1 MCLDFGCQVRKV
13 LSSKPQ
19 TCAFVG
25 TRCVPAM
32 TLRGVWPL
40 MASTAN
46 GGTVSAEAYLQALA
60 PIIGAVSEQA
70 SGAIQPAADLVVASL
85 RANGVIQAFGSGH
98 SEALAMEIAGRAG
111 GLIATNRIALR
122 DLVLLGGEPREVLS
136 SGILER
142 DPSVS
147 RRLYDLVEPDPADLF
162 VIASNSGV
170 NGSIVELA
178 TVVKEHG
185 HPLIAI
191 TSRQHTSGVESRH
204 PSGKKLI
211 DFADV
216 VLDNHAPYGDSV
228 LELPGGGKVCAV
240 SSITAALIAQML
252 VAEVLRRLTEAG
264 ETPPVYLSANIPGG
278 DDHNHALEARYAGR
292 IRRTA

>member
-1 MCLDFGCQVRKV
+1 
-13 LSSKPQ
+13 
-19 TCAFVG
+19 
-25 TRCVPAM
+25 
-32 TLRGVWPL
+32 
-40 MASTAN
+40 MASTAKAS
-46 GGTVSAEAYLQALA
+46 TVSAEGYLEALA
-60 PIIGAVSEQA
+60 PIMAAVSAQA
-70 SGAIQPAADLVVASL
+70 SGPIQTAADLVTASL
-85 RANGVIQAFGSGH
+85 RADGVVQAFGSGH

-111 GLIATNRIALR
+111 GLVPTNRIALR
-122 DLVLLGGEPREVLS
+122 DLVLLGGEPPELLS

-147 RRLYDLVEPDPADLF
+147 RRLYELVGPAPADLF

-170 NGSIVELA
+170 NGSIVEMA
-178 TVVKEHG
+178 EVVKENG

-191 TSRQHTSGVESRH
+191 TSLQHTAGVDSRH

-211 DFADV
+211 DLADV

-228 LELPGGGKVCAV
+228 LDLPGGGKVCAV
-240 SSITAALIAQML
+240 SSITAALLAQLL
-252 VAEVLRRLTEAG
+252 VAEVVRRLTDAG

-278 DDHNHALEARYAGR
+278 DEHNHALEARYAGR

>member
-1 MCLDFGCQVRKV
+1 MA
-13 LSSKPQ
+13 SSKH
-19 TCAFVG
+19 
-25 TRCVPAM
+25 
-32 TLRGVWPL
+32 
-40 MASTAN
+40 
-46 GGTVSAEAYLQALA
+46 GGSGETSGVSAQSYVNTLTPILA
-60 PIIGAVSEQA
+60 AVTEQIDGPIQQG
-70 SGAIQPAADLVVASL
+70 ADLMTESL
-85 RANGVIQAFGSGH
+85 RADGVIQAFGSGH

-122 DLVLLGGEPREVLS
+122 DLVLLGGEPPELLRSAE
-136 SGILER
+136 LER
-142 DPSVS
+142 DPKYS
-147 RRLYDLVEPDPADLF
+147 RKLYELSAARPGDVF

-178 TVVKEHG
+178 SVAKEHG

-191 TSRQHTSGVESRH
+191 TSMQHTSGMDSRH

-228 LELPGGGKVCAV
+228 LDLPDGGGKVCAV

-252 VAEVLRRLTEAG
+252 VAEVLRRMTEAG

-278 DDHNHALEARYAGR
+278 DEHNHALEAKYAGR

>member
-1 MCLDFGCQVRKV
+1 M
-13 LSSKPQ
+13 
-19 TCAFVG
+19 AG
-25 TRCVPAM
+25 TAKA
-32 TLRGVWPL
+32 G
-40 MASTAN
+40 A
-46 GGTVSAEAYLQALA
+46 VSAQGYLEALA
-60 PIIGAVSEQA
+60 PILTAVSEQVP
-70 SGAIQPAADLVVASL
+70 GPIQEAADLVTASL
-85 RANGVIQAFGSGH
+85 RADGVIQAFGSGH

-111 GLIATNRIALR
+111 GLVPTNRIALR
-122 DLVLLGGEPREVLS
+122 DLVLLGGEPPELLS

-147 RRLYDLVEPDPADLF
+147 RRLYELVGPAPADLF

-170 NGSIVELA
+170 NGSIVEMA
-178 TVVKEHG
+178 EVVKENG

-191 TSRQHTSGVESRH
+191 TSLQHTSGVESRH

-211 DFADV
+211 DLADV

-228 LELPGGGKVCAV
+228 LDLPGGGKVCAV
-240 SSITAALIAQML
+240 SSITAALLAQLL
-252 VAEVLRRLTEAG
+252 VAEVVRRLTDAG

>member
-1 MCLDFGCQVRKV
+1 
-13 LSSKPQ
+13 
-19 TCAFVG
+19 
-25 TRCVPAM
+25 
-32 TLRGVWPL
+32 
-40 MASTAN
+40 MASSDQDGPGENAP
-46 GGTVSAEAYLQALA
+46 VSAQSFVHALT
-60 PIIGAVSEQA
+60 PILAAVTEQID
-70 SGAIQPAADLVVASL
+70 GPIQQAADLVAASL
-85 RANGVIQAFGSGH
+85 RANGVVQAFGSGH

-122 DLVLLGGEPREVLS
+122 DLVLLGGEPAELLRSAE
-136 SGILER
+136 LER
-142 DPSVS
+142 DPSYS
-147 RRLYDLVEPDPADLF
+147 RKLYELSAAREGDLF

-178 TVVKEHG
+178 SVVKEHG

-191 TSRQHTSGVESRH
+191 TSLQHTAGVDSRH

-228 LELPGGGKVCAV
+228 LDLPGGGKVCAV

-264 ETPPVYLSANIPGG
+264 ETAPVYLSANIPGG
-278 DDHNHALEARYAGR
+278 DEHNHALEAQYAGR

>member
-1 MCLDFGCQVRKV
+1 MA
-13 LSSKPQ
+13 SSKH
-19 TCAFVG
+19 
-25 TRCVPAM
+25 
-32 TLRGVWPL
+32 
-40 MASTAN
+40 
-46 GGTVSAEAYLQALA
+46 GGSGDTSGVSAQSYVHTLTPILA
-60 PIIGAVSEQA
+60 AVTEQIDGPIQ
-70 SGAIQPAADLVVASL
+70 QAADLMTESL
-85 RANGVIQAFGSGH
+85 RADGVIQAFGSGH

-122 DLVLLGGEPREVLS
+122 DLVLLGGEPRELLRS
-136 SGILER
+136 AELER
-142 DPSVS
+142 DPKYS
-147 RRLYDLVEPDPADLF
+147 RKLYELSAARPGDLF

-178 TVVKEHG
+178 SVVKEKG

-191 TSRQHTSGVESRH
+191 TSMQHTGGMDSRH

-228 LELPGGGKVCAV
+228 LDLPDGGGKVCAV

-252 VAEVLRRLTEAG
+252 VAEVLRRMTDAG

-278 DDHNHALEARYAGR
+278 DEHNHALEARYAGR

>member
-1 MCLDFGCQVRKV
+1 
-13 LSSKPQ
+13 
-19 TCAFVG
+19 
-25 TRCVPAM
+25 
-32 TLRGVWPL
+32 
-40 MASTAN
+40 MASSDLGDTS
-46 GGTVSAEAYLQALA
+46 GVSAQAYVRTLM
-60 PIIGAVSEQA
+60 PILSAVTAQID
-70 SGAIQPAADLVVASL
+70 GPIQQAADLMTTSL

-111 GLIATNRIALR
+111 GLIASNRIALR
-122 DLVLLGGEPREVLS
+122 DLVLLGGEPPELLRSAE
-136 SGILER
+136 LER
-142 DPSVS
+142 DPAYS
-147 RRLYDLVEPDPADLF
+147 RKLYDLSAARPGDLF

-178 TVVKEHG
+178 SVVKEKG

-191 TSRQHTSGVESRH
+191 TSLQHTGGMDSRH

-216 VLDNHAPYGDSV
+216 VLDNQAPYGDSV
-228 LELPGGGKVCAV
+228 LDLPDGGGKVCAV

-278 DDHNHALEARYAGR
+278 DEHNHALEARYAGR

>member
-1 MCLDFGCQVRKV
+1 M
-13 LSSKPQ
+13 
-19 TCAFVG
+19 
-25 TRCVPAM
+25 
-32 TLRGVWPL
+32 
-40 MASTAN
+40 
-46 GGTVSAEAYLQALA
+46 SAQSYVHALT
-60 PIIGAVSEQA
+60 PILAAVTEQID
-70 SGAIQPAADLVVASL
+70 GPIQQAADLMTESL
-85 RANGVIQAFGSGH
+85 RADGVIQAFGSGH

-122 DLVLLGGEPREVLS
+122 DLVLLGGEPRELLRS
-136 SGILER
+136 AELER
-142 DPSVS
+142 DPKYS
-147 RRLYDLVEPDPADLF
+147 RKLYELSAARPGDLF

-178 TVVKEHG
+178 SVVKEKG

-191 TSRQHTSGVESRH
+191 TSLQHTGGMDSRH

-228 LELPGGGKVCAV
+228 LDLPDGGGKVCAV
-240 SSITAALIAQML
+240 SSITAALIAQMM
-252 VAEVLRRLTEAG
+252 VAEVLRRMTEAG

-278 DDHNHALEARYAGR
+278 DEHNHALEAKYAGR

>member
-1 MCLDFGCQVRKV
+1 
-13 LSSKPQ
+13 
-19 TCAFVG
+19 
-25 TRCVPAM
+25 
-32 TLRGVWPL
+32 
-40 MASTAN
+40 MASTADGSKHAAN
-46 GGTVSAEAYLQALA
+46 GDEGGLSAQAFVHALT
-60 PIIGAVSEQA
+60 PIMAAVTEQID
-70 SGAIQPAADLVVASL
+70 GPIQQAAELLTTSL

-122 DLVLLGGEPREVLS
+122 DLVLLGGESPELLRSAE
-136 SGILER
+136 LER
-142 DPSVS
+142 DPQYS
-147 RRLYDLVEPDPADLF
+147 RKLYELSAAQPGDVF

-178 TVVKEHG
+178 SVVKEQG

-191 TSRQHTSGVESRH
+191 TSLQHTSGVDSRH

-228 LELPGGGKVCAV
+228 LDLPTGGKVCAV

-264 ETPPVYLSANIPGG
+264 ELPPVYLSANIPGG
-278 DDHNHALEARYAGR
+278 DDHNHALEARYVGR

>member
-1 MCLDFGCQVRKV
+1 MA
-13 LSSKPQ
+13 SSKH
-19 TCAFVG
+19 
-25 TRCVPAM
+25 
-32 TLRGVWPL
+32 
-40 MASTAN
+40 
-46 GGTVSAEAYLQALA
+46 GGAGETGGVSAQSYVHTLTPILA
-60 PIIGAVSEQA
+60 AVTEQIEGPIQ
-70 SGAIQPAADLVVASL
+70 QAADLMTESL
-85 RANGVIQAFGSGH
+85 RADGVIQAFGSGH

-111 GLIATNRIALR
+111 GLIASNRIALR
-122 DLVLLGGEPREVLS
+122 DLVLLGGEPPELLRSAE
-136 SGILER
+136 LER
-142 DPSVS
+142 DPKYS
-147 RRLYDLVEPDPADLF
+147 RKLYELSAARPGDLF

-178 TVVKEHG
+178 SVAKEMG

-191 TSRQHTSGVESRH
+191 TSMQHTSGMDSRH

-228 LELPGGGKVCAV
+228 LDLPDGGGKVCAV

-252 VAEVLRRLTEAG
+252 VAEVLRRMTEAG

-278 DDHNHALEARYAGR
+278 DEHNHALEARYAGR

>member
-1 MCLDFGCQVRKV
+1 
-13 LSSKPQ
+13 
-19 TCAFVG
+19 
-25 TRCVPAM
+25 
-32 TLRGVWPL
+32 
-40 MASTAN
+40 MASTADGSKHAAT
-46 GGTVSAEAYLQALA
+46 GGGGGLSAQGFVHALT
-60 PIIGAVSEQA
+60 PIMAAVTAQID
-70 SGAIQPAADLVVASL
+70 GPIQQAADLFTTSL

-122 DLVLLGGEPREVLS
+122 DLVLLGGEPPELLRSAE
-136 SGILER
+136 LER
-142 DPSVS
+142 DPQYS
-147 RRLYDLVEPDPADLF
+147 RKLYELSAAQPGDVF

-178 TVVKEHG
+178 SVVKEQG

-191 TSRQHTSGVESRH
+191 TSLQHTSGVDSRH

-228 LELPGGGKVCAV
+228 LDLPDGGKVCAV

-264 ETPPVYLSANIPGG
+264 EKPPVYLSANIPGG
-278 DDHNHALEARYAGR
+278 DDHNHALEAQYVGR

>member
-1 MCLDFGCQVRKV
+1 
-13 LSSKPQ
+13 
-19 TCAFVG
+19 
-25 TRCVPAM
+25 
-32 TLRGVWPL
+32 
-40 MASTAN
+40 MASSNPVET
-46 GGTVSAEAYLQALA
+46 GGVSAQDYVHALT
-60 PIIGAVSEQA
+60 PIMTAVTEQID
-70 SGAIQPAADLVVASL
+70 GPIQQAADLMAKAL

-122 DLVLLGGEPREVLS
+122 DLVLLGGESIEVLR
-136 SGILER
+136 GGELER
-142 DPSVS
+142 DPSIA
-147 RRLYDLVEPDPADLF
+147 RRLYDLAEPHPEDLF

-170 NGSIVELA
+170 NGSIVEFA
-178 TVVKEHG
+178 TVVKEKG

-191 TSRQHTSGVESRH
+191 TSLQHTGGMDSRH

-216 VLDNHAPYGDSV
+216 VLDNHAPFGDSV
-228 LELPGGGKVCAV
+228 LDLPGGGGKVCAV
-240 SSITAALIAQML
+240 SSITAALLAQML
-252 VAEVLRRLTEAG
+252 VAEVLRRLTDAG

-278 DDHNHALEARYAGR
+278 DEHNHALEARYAGR

>member
-1 MCLDFGCQVRKV
+1 
-13 LSSKPQ
+13 
-19 TCAFVG
+19 
-25 TRCVPAM
+25 
-32 TLRGVWPL
+32 
-40 MASTAN
+40 MASSNPGET
-46 GGTVSAEAYLQALA
+46 
-60 PIIGAVSEQA
+60 GAVSAQDYVHALTPIMTAVTEQID
-70 SGAIQPAADLVVASL
+70 GPIQQAADLMAKAL

-122 DLVLLGGEPREVLS
+122 DLVLLGGESIEVLR
-136 SGILER
+136 GGELER
-142 DPSVS
+142 DPSIA
-147 RRLYDLVEPDPADLF
+147 RRLYDLAEPHPEDLF

-170 NGSIVELA
+170 NGSIVEFA
-178 TVVKEHG
+178 TVVKEKG

-191 TSRQHTSGVESRH
+191 TSLQHTGGMDSRH

-216 VLDNHAPYGDSV
+216 VLDNHAPFGDSV
-228 LELPGGGKVCAV
+228 LDLPNGGGKVCAV

-252 VAEVLRRLTEAG
+252 VAEVLRRLADAG
-264 ETPPVYLSANIPGG
+264 EAPPVYLSANIPGG
-278 DDHNHALEARYAGR
+278 DEHNHALEARYAGR

>member
-1 MCLDFGCQVRKV
+1 MSAQSYVH
-13 LSSKPQ
+13 
-19 TCAFVG
+19 
-25 TRCVPAM
+25 
-32 TLRGVWPL
+32 TLTPI
-40 MASTAN
+40 
-46 GGTVSAEAYLQALA
+46 LA
-60 PIIGAVSEQA
+60 AVTEQIDGPIQ
-70 SGAIQPAADLVVASL
+70 QAADLVTASL
-85 RANGVIQAFGSGH
+85 RADGVIQAFGSGH

-122 DLVLLGGEPREVLS
+122 DLVLLGGEPVELLRGGE
-136 SGILER
+136 LER
-142 DPSVS
+142 DPSIS
-147 RRLYDLVEPDPADLF
+147 RKLYDLSAAQPNDLF

-170 NGSIVELA
+170 NGSIVEFA
-178 TVVKEHG
+178 AVVKEKG

-191 TSRQHTSGVESRH
+191 TSLQHTAGVESRH

-228 LELPGGGKVCAV
+228 LDLPDGGKVCAV
-240 SSITAALIAQML
+240 SSITAALIAQLL

-278 DDHNHALEARYAGR
+278 DDHNHALEAKYAGR

>member
-1 MCLDFGCQVRKV
+1 
-13 LSSKPQ
+13 
-19 TCAFVG
+19 
-25 TRCVPAM
+25 
-32 TLRGVWPL
+32 
-40 MASTAN
+40 MASSNPGET
-46 GGTVSAEAYLQALA
+46 
-60 PIIGAVSEQA
+60 GAVSAQDYVHALTPIMTAVTEQID
-70 SGAIQPAADLVVASL
+70 GPIRQAADLMAKAL

-122 DLVLLGGEPREVLS
+122 DLVLLGGESIEVLR
-136 SGILER
+136 GGELER
-142 DPSVS
+142 DPSIA
-147 RRLYDLVEPDPADLF
+147 RRLYDLAEPHPEDLF

-170 NGSIVELA
+170 NGSIVEFA
-178 TVVKEHG
+178 TVVKEKG

-191 TSRQHTSGVESRH
+191 TSLQHTGGMDSRH

-228 LELPGGGKVCAV
+228 LDLPDGGGKVCAV

-252 VAEVLRRLTEAG
+252 VAEVLRRMTDAG

-278 DDHNHALEARYAGR
+278 DEHNHALEAKYAGR

>member
-1 MCLDFGCQVRKV
+1 
-13 LSSKPQ
+13 
-19 TCAFVG
+19 
-25 TRCVPAM
+25 
-32 TLRGVWPL
+32 
-40 MASTAN
+40 MASSNPGET
-46 GGTVSAEAYLQALA
+46 
-60 PIIGAVSEQA
+60 GAVSAQDYVHALTPIMTAVTEQID
-70 SGAIQPAADLVVASL
+70 GPIQQAADLMAKAL

-122 DLVLLGGEPREVLS
+122 DLVLLGGESIQVLR
-136 SGILER
+136 GGELER
-142 DPSVS
+142 DPSIA
-147 RRLYDLVEPDPADLF
+147 RRLYDLAEPHPEDLF

-170 NGSIVELA
+170 NGSIVEFA
-178 TVVKEHG
+178 TVVKEKG

-191 TSRQHTSGVESRH
+191 TSLQHTGGMDSRH

-228 LELPGGGKVCAV
+228 LDLPAGGGKVCAV

-252 VAEVLRRLTEAG
+252 VAEVLRRLADAG
-264 ETPPVYLSANIPGG
+264 EAPPVYLSANIPGG
-278 DDHNHALEARYAGR
+278 DEHNHALEARYAGR